1 MTSLTDIIAKF
12 DSASKAFETTNNRL
26 TNFYVTQ
33 IYDVFAKIFHFIR
46 YDSVGARHNL
56 KGLIDKDAA

>member
-1 MTSLTDIIAKF
+1 MTFSTDIIAKF
-12 DSASKAFETTNNRL
+12 EAASEALETTNNRL
-26 TNFYVTQ
+26 TNLYVTQ

-46 YDSVGARHNL
+46 YDSVRARHNL